1 MRKLTLPYPSRKE
14 VTMLRIALAA
24 LALALCATSPARAD
38 TLPLLEGVPGTYSP
52 GTAFTFTVR
61 VPALIDLTSYSLDL
75 VFATEV
81 ADPPLFASAS
91 AALTAA
97 EGGRYVFP
105 SNAGFQSTLTTFS
118 GGTEILLTLADSG
131 PLTNTVPGTN
141 DTIALVT
148 VTPGAD
154 FKGPITIS
162 LGSDTLV
169 DANFETGTPPPFDP
183 ITVNQAGGGGDPNPV
198 PAPPGV
204 ALFALG
210 ALALLRNR
218 RS

>member
-1 MRKLTLPYPSRKE
+1 MIRS
-14 VTMLRIALAA
+14 ALAA
-24 LALALCATSPARAD
+24 LALAFCAPSPARAD

-61 VPALIDLTSYSLDL
+61 VPALTDLSSYSLDL
-75 VFATEV
+75 VFGTELS
-81 ADPPLFASAS
+81 DPPLFAQAS
-91 AALTAA
+91 AALATAD
-97 EGGRYVFP
+97 GGRYVFP
-105 SNAGFQSTLTTFS
+105 SNAGFQSTLTTFD

-131 PLTNTVPGTN
+131 PLTNTTVGAN

-148 VTPGAD
+148 VTPGTEFSGA
-154 FKGPITIS
+154 ITIS

-169 DANFETGTPPPFDP
+169 SANFEDGTPPPFEP
-183 ITVNQAGGGGDPNPV
+183 ITITQAGGGDPNPV

-210 ALALLRNR
+210 ALALGVR
-218 RS
+218 RKFA